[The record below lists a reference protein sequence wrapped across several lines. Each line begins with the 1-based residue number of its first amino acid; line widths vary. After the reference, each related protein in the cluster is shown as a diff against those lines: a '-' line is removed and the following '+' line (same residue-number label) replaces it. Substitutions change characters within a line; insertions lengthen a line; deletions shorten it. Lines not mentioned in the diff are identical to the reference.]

1 MTYPARLAEE
11 KGWRL
16 AGINGGGP
24 LVLSWNVLPRE
35 LLPLIPPPRYVSAM
49 TPLADLVSHLDRD
62 LRVAEIPDYPGAVNG
77 LQLANQGEIR
87 RIVAAVD
94 ASLPV
99 IEAAAAGGPG
109 LLLVHHGMFWQGV
122 QPVTGAF
129 YRKLKVAMDAG
140 LAVYSAHL
148 PLDIHS
154 EWGNNILLAQSIGLI
169 DPQPFF
175 EWKGIHLGLRG
186 GWRGS
191 RAELTDALEKAVGGR
206 VHVCPGGP
214 ENVSSIGLVTGGA
227 GSEVAKAA
235 AAGVDTFISGEGPHW
250 SHPLALELG
259 VNLLLG
265 GHYATET
272 FGVRALAAVLGTRF
286 GVPWSFID
294 QPSGL

>member
-1 MTYPARLAEE
+1 
-11 KGWRL
+11 
-16 AGINGGGP
+16 
-24 LVLSWNVLPRE
+24 
-35 LLPLIPPPRYVSAM
+35 M
-49 TPLADLVSHLDRD
+49 TPLADLVSFLDRE
-62 LRVAEIPDYPGAVNG
+62 LRITEIPDYPGALNG
-77 LQLANQGEIR
+77 LQLANTGEVH

-109 LLLVHHGMFWQGV
+109 LLIVHHGMFWQGAR
-122 QPVTGAF
+122 PVTGPF
-129 YRKLKVAMDAG
+129 YRKLKTAMDAG

-148 PLDIHS
+148 PLDIHPV
-154 EWGNNILLAQSIGLI
+154 WGNNILLAKAIGLI

-175 EWKGIHLGLRG
+175 EWKGIHSGLRG
-186 GWRGS
+186 GWRGT
-191 RAELTDALEKAVGGR
+191 RAELAQILSDAVGGR

-214 ENVSSIGLVTGGA
+214 ENISSLGLVTGGA

-259 VNLLLG
+259 INLLLG

-272 FGVRALAAVLGTRF
+272 FGVRALATALGEKS
-286 GVPWSFID
+286 GLPWSFID